1 MVSAFKTVSLRK
13 LAFGLVLAM
22 GLSLPSSLRAD
33 CPQDSD
39 NPPERGGKGSVSVS
53 TTPAKAVV
61 YVGGIKL
68 GPSPVDGEVPS
79 GRHTLTIML
88 NGEELVNE
96 RINICDGQTTTTEK
110 TLLMPY
116 GNVAIKTNPLNIN
129 AKVSVD
135 GEQVGSTGGGVLTI
149 NRLEAGTRVIK
160 VSHGRRSKE
169 VTVDVLPEQTV
180 ELDINL
186 K

>member
-1 MVSAFKTVSLRK
+1 
-13 LAFGLVLAM
+13 
-22 GLSLPSSLRAD
+22 
-33 CPQDSD
+33 
-39 NPPERGGKGSVSVS
+39 
-53 TTPAKAVV
+53 
-61 YVGGIKL
+61 
-68 GPSPVDGEVPS
+68 
-79 GRHTLTIML
+79 ML

-96 RINICDGQTTTTEK
+96 RINICDGQTTTIEK